1 MKVLAVFA
9 LLFAVCAMVQAQ
21 RAPIVGFYSDD
32 RGLGESSG
40 SNWFTFYREGD
51 ANETLS
57 FSFLLSGT
65 ATFGV
70 DYGFNN
76 PTVRPGLNTLTFEG
90 NATTTHLILNIIN
103 DRIEESTETVTLEI
117 QESARYTIDSNYGNY
132 TFYIYDDDEL
142 PYYYV
147 YSDDGI
153 TTLDEDS
160 QDYFLVAFE
169 DANGSNSASL
179 TFTVSGTATLNEDY
193 EVTGAEP
200 LGGGRFRAS
209 NSDGPVYVGFRQ
221 ITDGVFEADETI
233 QISIDLSD
241 DYTILFRTLVLTIVN
256 DDVDTLPIVSVDRF
270 SAGSSISEDA
280 GVSYSFSFY
289 RDTSDVTLP
298 LTVSFRV
305 GGTAVYTTNAATDYT
320 VVSGAST
327 FSATRGT
334 VVIPAGSY
342 SQAVVIRPKADFVPE
357 DDETIEFTLIE
368 NVLFQLDSSYSSSTV
383 VIVNDDGYPTV
394 SVATVGTASV
404 TEGAGQITFRFTR
417 VGPTSYPLEVFFSLL
432 GTAGYP
438 ADYVVSGASLGMGY
452 TVLIPTNALS
462 FDVLVSAR
470 SDVLLEPR
478 ETVIVQLESSWGS
491 SIYNIGTPSTATGFI
506 IDSPPALP
514 VLALVGDESIT
525 EGQTKSY
532 RITRSGIL
540 TGDIV
545 VVLSF
550 TGTATIK
557 NDYTVAGGILTGNR
571 LVITMPAGKSYIA
584 FSVAAIHDFIPE
596 ETETITVDLVP
607 QSRYIVNPA
616 ATTKTISIIDYD
628 NI

>member
-9 LLFAVCAMVQAQ
+9 LLFAVCATVQAQ
-21 RAPIVGFYSDD
+21 SAVVGFYSDD
-32 RGLGESSG
+32 RGISESDG
-40 SNWFTFYREGD
+40 SNWFTFYREGG
-51 ANETLS
+51 ANTTSLS

-90 NATTTHLILNIIN
+90 NATVVHLILNTIN
-103 DRIEESTETVTLEI
+103 DRVEEPTETVTIEV
-117 QESARYTIDSNYGNY
+117 QESARYTVDSGYGNY

-142 PYYYV
+142 PNYYV
-147 YSDDGI
+147 YSYDEV
-153 TTLDEDS
+153 TTLNEDS
-160 QDYFLVAFE
+160 RDYFLVVFQ
-169 DANGSNSASL
+169 DANRSPFVSL
-179 TFTVSGTATLNEDY
+179 TFTVSGTATLYEDY
-193 EVTGAEP
+193 EVSGAEA

-209 NSDGPVYVGFRQ
+209 NSDGGVYVGFH
-221 ITDGVFEADETI
+221 IIPDLVFEADETI

-241 DYTILFRTLVLTIVN
+241 DYTILSRTLVLTIAN
-256 DDVDTLPIVSVDRF
+256 DDADALPVVSVDIF
-270 SAGSSISEDA
+270 TSGSSIFEDSGA
-280 GVSYSFSFY
+280 SYSFSFF
-289 RDTSDVTLP
+289 RDTSGLSLP

-320 VVSGAST
+320 VVSGAAT

-334 VVIPAGSY
+334 VVFPAGSS
-342 SQAVVIRPKADFVPE
+342 SQTVVIRPKADSIPE
-357 DDETIEFTLIE
+357 DDETIELTLIE
-368 NVLFQLDSSYSSSTV
+368 NVLYQLDSVYSSSTL
-383 VIVNDDGYPTV
+383 VILNDDGYPTV

-404 TEGAGQITFRFTR
+404 TEGVGQITFRFTR

-438 ADYVVSGASLGMGY
+438 SDYVVSGASLGMGFS
-452 TVLIPTNALS
+452 VLIPTNALS
-462 FDVLVSAR
+462 VDLLVSAR

-491 SIYNIGTPSTATGFI
+491 SIYNVGTPSSATGFI

-540 TGDIV
+540 AGDIV
-545 VVLSF
+545 VILSF

-557 NDYTVAGGILTGNR
+557 NDYTVTGGILTGNR
-571 LVITMPAGKSYIA
+571 LVITMPAGKSYVA

-616 ATTKTISIIDYD
+616 ATTKTISIIDTD
-628 NI
+628 TP